1 MAQKIKGITIEIG
14 GDTTKLDKALGEV
27 NSKTRQ
33 LQSELKGVNSLLKM
47 DPKNVTLLKQKQ
59 DLLNQSIANTKEK
72 LNTLKTAQIQVQEQF
87 DKDQITEEQYR
98 DFQRE
103 IVATE
108 NKLKS
113 LTAELK
119 NFGSVGAQQIAVVG
133 QKMQDVGGKIESA
146 GKKLSLFSAGST
158 VALTAVSKGA
168 IDFETAFTGVTKTV
182 DGTDEQLAK
191 IKQGLLDLSKATS
204 SSSTDIAAVAEAAGQ
219 LGVKTENI
227 LAFTETMVRLGDSTN
242 MSADEAATAI
252 AQLYNI
258 MGSDINTV
266 DQFGAAI
273 VALGNNAATT
283 EADIVNMASRIA
295 SSGTQVG
302 LTEQEVLA
310 LSTTLASVGL
320 EAEGGGSAISAVIT
334 KIDKDVALNTD
345 SLKTWADVA
354 GMSVKDFKT
363 LWENDAMSAIQKVVG
378 GMGDAKAG
386 GENLNIILD
395 ELGVT
400 SLRQTDTMKRLS
412 GASEL
417 MADMVNISNNAWE
430 ENSALTNESSKRY
443 ETTAAKITQM
453 KNTVTELCVKL
464 GDILL
469 PILNK
474 IISAISKFTNW
485 LTNLNPAAQKIVLV
499 VLAIVSA
506 LGPFLIILAK
516 LISSVGTI
524 MTIVP
529 KLVAIISLTNSIL
542 CSTPG
547 NVFITSIAVDISTK
561 VFVAAIAALIAGF
574 VLLWNKC
581 EWFRNFWIGLWENV
595 KNVCK
600 AVIDGIV
607 GFFTGIIDFIKNN
620 WQGLLLFIVNPF
632 AGAFKLLYDNCEGFR
647 NFVDGIIQK
656 VKEIFASIVSF
667 ISTNVIEPIK
677 QFFAPIVAWFTN
689 LFMSIYTSLVSII
702 NVIWGIIQ
710 GLWEMIV
717 ALFTAAINW
726 INESIITPIKTAFTA
741 AIEAIKTA
749 IQVAWEFIK
758 NIFITI
764 ATWVN
769 DNVLVPIM
777 NLLTSVWSWIQNNII
792 MPIKN
797 AFTAAWN
804 TLKTGAV
811 NAWEGIK
818 NVFSSVASF
827 FGNIFSTAWQKVRN
841 VFSAG
846 GKIFA
851 GIKDSI
857 ASVFTTVVNRIIGGI
872 NTVVAVPFNAINKA
886 LNKIRNISF
895 LNISP
900 FKDKWGEN
908 PLKVPQIPLL
918 RTGGSIIG
926 DGEAIM
932 AEAGSP
938 EMITMMNGKAIV
950 RPLTSTDRKE
960 VMSSTNNSGNNT
972 FNFYSPEALTPSEE
986 RRKWRQEVQYQKLI
1000 HG

>member
-87 DKDQITEEQYR
+87 DKGQITEEQYR

-133 QKMQDVGGKIESA
+133 QKMQDVGGKIEST

-485 LTNLNPAAQKIVLV
+485 LTNLNPAAQKVVLV

-529 KLVAIISLTNSIL
+529 KLVAIIKTVRTAFAAFNATLLANPIVL
-542 CSTPG
+542 
-547 NVFITSIAVDISTK
+547 I
-561 VFVAAIAALIAGF
+561 VAAIAALIAGF

-689 LFMSIYTSLVSII
+689 LFMSIYNSLVSII

-777 NLLTSVWSWIQNNII
+777 NLLTSVWAWIQNNII

-804 TLKTGAV
+804 TLKTGAA

-908 PLKVPQIPLL
+908 PLKVPKIPLL

-960 VMSSTNNSGNNT
+960 VISSTNNSGNNT

-1000 HG
+1000 NG

>member
-14 GDTTKLDKALGEV
+14 GDTTNLDKALGEV

-59 DLLNQSIANTKEK
+59 DLLNQSIANTREK
-72 LNTLKTAQIQVQEQF
+72 LNTLKIAQIQVQEQF
-87 DKDQITEEQYR
+87 DKGQITEEQYR

-113 LTAELK
+113 LTIELR
-119 NFGSVGAQQIAVVG
+119 NFGSIGAQQIAAVG

-146 GKKLSLFSAGST
+146 GKKLSLLSAGST

-182 DGTDEQLAK
+182 DGTDEQLSK

-354 GMSVKDFKT
+354 GMSVKDFKI

-417 MADMVNISNNAWE
+417 MADMVNISNNAWK

-485 LTNLNPAAQKIVLV
+485 LTNLNPAAQKVVLV
-499 VLAIVSA
+499 ILAIVSA

-516 LISSVGTI
+516 LISSIGTI
-524 MTIVP
+524 MTVVP
-529 KLVAIISLTNSIL
+529 KLIEIIKIVKTAFAAFNSTLLSNPISLI
-542 CSTPG
+542 
-547 NVFITSIAVDISTK
+547 VIAIT
-561 VFVAAIAALIAGF
+561 ALIAAIS
-574 VLLWNKC
+574 LLWNHC
-581 EWFRNFWIGLWENV
+581 EWFRNMITTVFGNITQGFAETINNI
-595 KNVCK
+595 KSIFSIDNITSHFI
-600 AVIDGIV
+600 AV
-607 GFFTGIIDFIKNN
+607 
-620 WQGLLLFIVNPF
+620 
-632 AGAFKLLYDNCEGFR
+632 
-647 NFVDGIIQK
+647 
-656 VKEIFASIVSF
+656 
-667 ISTNVIEPIK
+667 
-677 QFFAPIVAWFTN
+677 
-689 LFMSIYTSLVSII
+689 
-702 NVIWGIIQ
+702 
-710 GLWEMIV
+710 
-717 ALFTAAINW
+717 
-726 INESIITPIKTAFTA
+726 
-741 AIEAIKTA
+741 
-749 IQVAWEFIK
+749 
-758 NIFITI
+758 
-764 ATWVN
+764 
-769 DNVLVPIM
+769 
-777 NLLTSVWSWIQNNII
+777 LTS
-792 MPIKN
+792 
-797 AFTAAWN
+797 
-804 TLKTGAV
+804 
-811 NAWEGIK
+811 IK
-818 NVFSSVASF
+818 NVFSSIPNWFKEVF
-827 FGNIFSTAWQKVRN
+827 TNAWSNVKN
-841 VFSAG
+841 VFSSG
-846 GKIFA
+846 GKIFS
-851 GIKDSI
+851 GIKEGIDTTLKNIVNKIISGTNKII
-857 ASVFTTVVNRIIGGI
+857 AFPFNSI
-872 NTVVAVPFNAINKA
+872 NTM

-895 LNISP
+895 LDISP
-900 FKDKWGEN
+900 FKKLWSEN
-908 PLKVPQIPLL
+908 PLKIPQIPLL

-950 RPLTSTDRKE
+950 RPLTSIDRKE
-960 VMSSTNNSGNNT
+960 VISNTNNSGSNT

>member
-87 DKDQITEEQYR
+87 DKGQITEEQYR

-529 KLVAIISLTNSIL
+529 KLVAIIKTVRTAFAAFNATLLANPIVL
-542 CSTPG
+542 
-547 NVFITSIAVDISTK
+547 I
-561 VFVAAIAALIAGF
+561 VAAIAALIAGF

>member
-87 DKDQITEEQYR
+87 DKGQITEEQYR

-529 KLVAIISLTNSIL
+529 KLVAIIKTVRTAFAAFNATLLANPIVL
-542 CSTPG
+542 
-547 NVFITSIAVDISTK
+547 I
-561 VFVAAIAALIAGF
+561 VAAIAALIAGF

-667 ISTNVIEPIK
+667 ISTNIIEPIK

>member
-87 DKDQITEEQYR
+87 DKGQITEEQYR

-529 KLVAIISLTNSIL
+529 KLVASIKTVRTAFAAFNATL
-542 CSTPG
+542 LANPI
-547 NVFITSIAVDISTK
+547 VLI
-561 VFVAAIAALIAGF
+561 VAAIAALIAGF

>member
-87 DKDQITEEQYR
+87 DKGQITEEQYR

-485 LTNLNPAAQKIVLV
+485 LTNLNPTAQKIVLV

-529 KLVAIISLTNSIL
+529 KLVAIIKTVRTAFAAFNATLLANPIVL
-542 CSTPG
+542 
-547 NVFITSIAVDISTK
+547 I
-561 VFVAAIAALIAGF
+561 VAAIAALIAGF

-702 NVIWGIIQ
+702 NVIWDIIQ

-900 FKDKWGEN
+900 FKDKWSEN

>member
-87 DKDQITEEQYR
+87 DKGQITEEQYR

-485 LTNLNPAAQKIVLV
+485 LTNLNPAAQKVVLV

-529 KLVAIISLTNSIL
+529 KLVAIIKTVRTAFAAFNATLLANPIVL
-542 CSTPG
+542 
-547 NVFITSIAVDISTK
+547 I
-561 VFVAAIAALIAGF
+561 VAAIAALIAGF

-656 VKEIFASIVSF
+656 IKEIFASIVSF

-689 LFMSIYTSLVSII
+689 LFMSIYNSLVSII

-804 TLKTGAV
+804 TLKTGAA

-900 FKDKWGEN
+900 FKDKWGKN
-908 PLKVPQIPLL
+908 PLKVPKIPLL

-960 VMSSTNNSGNNT
+960 VISSTNNSGNNT

-1000 HG
+1000 NG

>member
-87 DKDQITEEQYR
+87 DKGQITEEQYR

-529 KLVAIISLTNSIL
+529 KLVAIIKTVRTAFAAFNATLLANPIVL
-542 CSTPG
+542 
-547 NVFITSIAVDISTK
+547 I
-561 VFVAAIAALIAGF
+561 VAAIAALIAGF

-632 AGAFKLLYDNCEGFR
+632 AGAFKLLYDNCDGFR

>member
-87 DKDQITEEQYR
+87 DKGQITEEQYR

-529 KLVAIISLTNSIL
+529 KLVAIIKTVRTAFAAFNATLLANPIVL
-542 CSTPG
+542 
-547 NVFITSIAVDISTK
+547 I
-561 VFVAAIAALIAGF
+561 VAAIAALIAGF

-607 GFFTGIIDFIKNN
+607 GFFTEIIDFIKNN

>member
-87 DKDQITEEQYR
+87 DKGQITEEQYR

-529 KLVAIISLTNSIL
+529 KLVAIIKTVRTAFAAFNASLLANPIVL
-542 CSTPG
+542 
-547 NVFITSIAVDISTK
+547 I
-561 VFVAAIAALIAGF
+561 VAAIAALIAGF

-804 TLKTGAV
+804 TLITGAV

-908 PLKVPQIPLL
+908 PLKVPHIPLL

>member
-87 DKDQITEEQYR
+87 DKGQIAEEQYR

-386 GENLNIILD
+386 GENLNIMLD

-529 KLVAIISLTNSIL
+529 KLVAIIKTVRTAFAAFNATLLANPIVL
-542 CSTPG
+542 
-547 NVFITSIAVDISTK
+547 I
-561 VFVAAIAALIAGF
+561 VAAIAALIAGF

>member
-87 DKDQITEEQYR
+87 DKGQITEEQYR

-529 KLVAIISLTNSIL
+529 KLVAIIKTVRTAFAAFNATLLANPIVL
-542 CSTPG
+542 
-547 NVFITSIAVDISTK
+547 I
-561 VFVAAIAALIAGF
+561 VAAIAALIAGF

-620 WQGLLLFIVNPF
+620 WQGLLLFIVSPF

>member
-87 DKDQITEEQYR
+87 DKGQITEEQYR

-529 KLVAIISLTNSIL
+529 KLVAIIKTVRTAFVAFNATLLANPIVL
-542 CSTPG
+542 
-547 NVFITSIAVDISTK
+547 I
-561 VFVAAIAALIAGF
+561 VAAIAALIAGF

-908 PLKVPQIPLL
+908 PLKVPHIPLL

>member
-87 DKDQITEEQYR
+87 DKGQITEEQYR

-386 GENLNIILD
+386 DENLNIILD

-529 KLVAIISLTNSIL
+529 KLVAIIKTVRTAFAAFNATLLANPIVL
-542 CSTPG
+542 
-547 NVFITSIAVDISTK
+547 I
-561 VFVAAIAALIAGF
+561 VAAIAALIAGF

>member
-87 DKDQITEEQYR
+87 DKGQITEEQYR

-529 KLVAIISLTNSIL
+529 KLVAIIKTVRTAFAAFNATLLANPIVL
-542 CSTPG
+542 
-547 NVFITSIAVDISTK
+547 I
-561 VFVAAIAALIAGF
+561 VAAIAALIAGF

-972 FNFYSPEALTPSEE
+972 FNFYSP
-986 RRKWRQEVQYQKLI
+986 
-1000 HG
+1000 

>member
-87 DKDQITEEQYR
+87 DKGQITEEQYR

-499 VLAIVSA
+499 VLAIISA

-529 KLVAIISLTNSIL
+529 KLVAIIKTVRTAFAAFNATLLANPIVL
-542 CSTPG
+542 
-547 NVFITSIAVDISTK
+547 I
-561 VFVAAIAALIAGF
+561 VAAIAALIAGF

>member
-87 DKDQITEEQYR
+87 DKGQITEEQYR

-485 LTNLNPAAQKIVLV
+485 LTNLNPAAQKVVLV

-529 KLVAIISLTNSIL
+529 KY
-542 CSTPG
+542 C
-547 NVFITSIAVDISTK
+547 
-561 VFVAAIAALIAGF
+561 
-574 VLLWNKC
+574 
-581 EWFRNFWIGLWENV
+581 
-595 KNVCK
+595 
-600 AVIDGIV
+600 
-607 GFFTGIIDFIKNN
+607 
-620 WQGLLLFIVNPF
+620 
-632 AGAFKLLYDNCEGFR
+632 
-647 NFVDGIIQK
+647 
-656 VKEIFASIVSF
+656 
-667 ISTNVIEPIK
+667 
-677 QFFAPIVAWFTN
+677 
-689 LFMSIYTSLVSII
+689 
-702 NVIWGIIQ
+702 
-710 GLWEMIV
+710 
-717 ALFTAAINW
+717 
-726 INESIITPIKTAFTA
+726 
-741 AIEAIKTA
+741 
-749 IQVAWEFIK
+749 
-758 NIFITI
+758 
-764 ATWVN
+764 
-769 DNVLVPIM
+769 
-777 NLLTSVWSWIQNNII
+777 
-792 MPIKN
+792 
-797 AFTAAWN
+797 
-804 TLKTGAV
+804 
-811 NAWEGIK
+811 
-818 NVFSSVASF
+818 
-827 FGNIFSTAWQKVRN
+827 
-841 VFSAG
+841 
-846 GKIFA
+846 
-851 GIKDSI
+851 
-857 ASVFTTVVNRIIGGI
+857 
-872 NTVVAVPFNAINKA
+872 
-886 LNKIRNISF
+886 
-895 LNISP
+895 
-900 FKDKWGEN
+900 
-908 PLKVPQIPLL
+908 
-918 RTGGSIIG
+918 
-926 DGEAIM
+926 
-932 AEAGSP
+932 
-938 EMITMMNGKAIV
+938 
-950 RPLTSTDRKE
+950 
-960 VMSSTNNSGNNT
+960 
-972 FNFYSPEALTPSEE
+972 
-986 RRKWRQEVQYQKLI
+986 
-1000 HG
+1000 

>member
-87 DKDQITEEQYR
+87 DKGQITEEQYR

-320 EAEGGGSAISAVIT
+320 EAEGGGTAISAVIT

-485 LTNLNPAAQKIVLV
+485 LTNLNPTAQKIVLV

-529 KLVAIISLTNSIL
+529 KLVAIIKTVRTAFAAFNATLLANPIVL
-542 CSTPG
+542 
-547 NVFITSIAVDISTK
+547 I
-561 VFVAAIAALIAGF
+561 VAAIAALIAGF

-908 PLKVPQIPLL
+908 PLKVPHIPLL